1 MDKPSPIS
9 LSICFTQALHILII
23 LVGKYKWDDIIEHA
37 KWRESEMPKNVKNSP
52 QFQEP
57 ETPSMREQ
65 NYHITVKVKYL
76 YRCLRSH
83 CWVHTIITDI

>member
-1 MDKPSPIS
+1 
-9 LSICFTQALHILII
+9 
-23 LVGKYKWDDIIEHA
+23 
-37 KWRESEMPKNVKNSP
+37 MPKNFKNSL

-57 ETPSMREQ
+57 ETPNMRKQ

-83 CWVHTIITDI
+83 CWVHTTITDIYYLLNSFKCKGISQITDLEREVYDNN

>member
-1 MDKPSPIS
+1 
-9 LSICFTQALHILII
+9 
-23 LVGKYKWDDIIEHA
+23 
-37 KWRESEMPKNVKNSP
+37 
-52 QFQEP
+52 
-57 ETPSMREQ
+57 MREQ